1 MKGGMGD
8 EETARPQDNVLCI
21 IDDVLQAMCCIRR
34 DRMTARPVTVPCAL
48 SLASFAV
55 KVRGSGFK
63 VQGSQRVQSLILNNF
78 NNYSN

>member
-1 MKGGMGD
+1 
-8 EETARPQDNVLCI
+8 
-21 IDDVLQAMCCIRR
+21 
-34 DRMTARPVTVPCAL
+34 MTARPVTVPCAL